1 MKMQPFRT
9 GVVSAF
15 AAGLIALGGGA
26 ALQKAEAAS
35 VKPASVTYKVTNSD
49 TLYQIAKKY
58 GINLNAVDCS
68 EPGHRKP
75 EFHLG
80 GLIVNVPVTEVPAAE
95 PRTAERAEHRVRHE
109 RRDAI
114 RARARM
120 AERTAERARRIK
132 THSPRKS

>member
-1 MKMQPFRT
+1 MKMQLFRT

-58 GINLNAVDCS
+58 GIDLNALIKAN
-68 EPGHRKP
+68 PNLANP
-75 EFHLG
+75 NFIWG
-80 GLIVNVPVTEVPAAE
+80 GLIVNLPVHGGTGSGTPNGGT
-95 PRTAERAEHRVRHE
+95 PNTGSGTNGGTPNTGSGSNGGTTAERP
-109 RRDAI
+109 
-114 RARARM
+114 
-120 AERTAERARRIK
+120 RRIK
-132 THSPRKS
+132 TPSPRKS